1 MNWRPIAVVLATT
14 VIVFTLA
21 WAQVS
26 PDSQKCTDHMKRA
39 LKAVLMYTQD
49 WDNMFPP
56 ATTAQKLGEALQ
68 PYVKGDKNVLTCPVT
83 HKPYKTNPHITWR
96 PKSTYPNLGEVVV
109 IYDAVPHKDKRY
121 AVGFAD
127 GSVKVVTEKELATI
141 KQKARL
147 K

>member
-1 MNWRPIAVVLATT
+1 MSWRQVAVVLATT

-26 PDSQKCTDHMKRA
+26 PDSQKCSAHMKKA
-39 LKAVLMYTQD
+39 LKALQMYLQE

-56 ATTAQKLGEALQ
+56 ATTAQKLSDALQ
-68 PYVKGDKNVLTCPVT
+68 PYAADKYVLTCPVT
-83 HKPYKTNPHITWR
+83 RKEYKTNPHITWR
-96 PKSTYPNLGEVVV
+96 PASMYPKLGEVVV
-109 IYDAVPHKDKRY
+109 IYDAIPHKDKRY
-121 AVGFAD
+121 AVGYAD
-127 GSVKVVTEKELATI
+127 GSVKLVTEKELAAI

>member
-1 MNWRPIAVVLATT
+1 MNWRQVAVVLATT

-26 PDSQKCTDHMKRA
+26 PDSQKCSAHIKKA
-39 LKAVLMYTQD
+39 LKAVQMYLQD
-49 WDNMFPP
+49 WDEMFPP
-56 ATTAQKLGEALQ
+56 ATTAPKLAEALQ
-68 PYVKGDKNVLTCPVT
+68 PYAADKYVLTCPVT
-83 HKPYKTNPHITWR
+83 RKEYRTNPHITWR
-96 PKSTYPNLGEVVV
+96 PKSMYPKLGEVVV
-109 IYDAVPHKDKRY
+109 LYDAVPHKDKRY

-127 GSVKVVTEKELATI
+127 GSVKIVTEKELAAI

>member
-1 MNWRPIAVVLATT
+1 MRNWRSVGFALATA

-26 PDSQKCTDHMKRA
+26 PDSQKCSAHMKKA
-39 LKAVLMYTQD
+39 LKALQLYLQD

-56 ATTAQKLGEALQ
+56 ATTAQKLSDELQ
-68 PYVKGDKNVLTCPVT
+68 PYAADKYVLTCPVT
-83 HKPYKTNPHITWR
+83 RKDYKTNPHITWR
-96 PKSTYPNLGEVVV
+96 PASTYPKLNDVPVL
-109 IYDAVPHKDKRY
+109 YDAVPHKDKRY
-121 AVGFAD
+121 VVGFAD
-127 GSVKVVTEKELATI
+127 GSVKVVTEKELAAI